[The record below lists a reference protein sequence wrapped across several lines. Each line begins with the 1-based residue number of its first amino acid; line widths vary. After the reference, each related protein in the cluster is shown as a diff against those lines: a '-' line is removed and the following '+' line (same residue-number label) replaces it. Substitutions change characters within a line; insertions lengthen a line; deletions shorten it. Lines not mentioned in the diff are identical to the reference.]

1 MRALGASNYPAW
13 LLAWAV
19 ALQDRHGWS
28 PFVSLQPQYSLV
40 ERSIEVELLPFCRAA
55 GLGVLPWGPL
65 GAGFLTGRYSRD
77 EPPPEGSRMAEAEAD
92 YEEAPERRAIERN
105 FRAVDE
111 AQAIAEAKGATVS
124 QVALAWLLATEGV
137 TAPII
142 GPRTFEQLEDLLG
155 GGGGVAERRRVRAAG
170 RAHRAARG
178 LPGADAA
185 RAERHRRGRAAAP
198 VSRSFVVTGG
208 ARGVGA
214 AIAARLVAEGAVVV
228 VDLVEADVSAAAAP
242 GGVADAITTVIGD
255 AADDAVLSRAVD
267 AAAARGTLS
276 GWVNNAAVFRDAALH
291 ERPSAEIVD
300 LIAQNLA
307 LAVAGAGAAVRR
319 FLADGTAGA
328 IVNVSS
334 HQAQRAVPGALPYA
348 TAKAAIEGLT
358 RALAVDYG
366 PRGIRTNAVAL
377 GSIVTERFDPAL
389 DDALAK
395 LHPLGRAGNGDEV
408 AEVVAHLLSPAASFV
423 NGAVI
428 PVDGGRAALGVDP
441 EARPV

>member
-1 MRALGASNYPAW
+1 M
-13 LLAWAV
+13 
-19 ALQDRHGWS
+19 
-28 PFVSLQPQYSLV
+28 
-40 ERSIEVELLPFCRAA
+40 
-55 GLGVLPWGPL
+55 
-65 GAGFLTGRYSRD
+65 
-77 EPPPEGSRMAEAEAD
+77 
-92 YEEAPERRAIERN
+92 
-105 FRAVDE
+105 
-111 AQAIAEAKGATVS
+111 
-124 QVALAWLLATEGV
+124 
-137 TAPII
+137 
-142 GPRTFEQLEDLLG
+142 
-155 GGGGVAERRRVRAAG
+155 
-170 RAHRAARG
+170 
-178 LPGADAA
+178 
-185 RAERHRRGRAAAP
+185 
-198 VSRSFVVTGG
+198 VTGG

-214 AIAARLVAEGAVVV
+214 AIATRLLAEGAVVV
-228 VDLVEADVSAAAAP
+228 VDLVEADAAAGP
-242 GGVADAITTVIGD
+242 DGVAGEITTVVGD

-389 DDALAK
+389 DDALSK
-395 LHPLGRAGNGDEV
+395 LHPLGRAGNADEV